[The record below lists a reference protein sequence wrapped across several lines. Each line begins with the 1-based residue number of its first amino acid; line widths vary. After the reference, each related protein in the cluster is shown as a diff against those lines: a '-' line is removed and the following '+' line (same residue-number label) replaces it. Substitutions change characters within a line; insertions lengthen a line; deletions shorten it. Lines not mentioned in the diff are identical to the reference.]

1 MTKVKLCGMSRPEDI
16 EACNALKPDYV
27 GFVFWP
33 ESRRYVSLQR
43 AVSLSK
49 NLDGGITPVGV
60 FLDEPLETVLSV
72 ADSGAIGMIQL
83 HGSETDE
90 YACMVREETGLPV
103 IRAVKMTPGESVTVP
118 SQCDYVMY
126 DSGAG
131 TGRTFDWTLLEDA
144 KLRCFLAGGLTPGN
158 VAEAIRKVRPF
169 AVDTSSGIE
178 TDGFKDPVKMK
189 KFMEAVYEADSD
201 TGVERK

>member
-90 YACMVREETGLPV
+90 YVCRVREETGLPV
-103 IRAVKMTPGESVTVP
+103 IRAVKMTPGQSVTVP

-158 VAEAIRKVRPF
+158 VAEAIRRVRPF

-189 KFMEAVYEADSD
+189 KFMEAVREADSD